1 MFSLFNKRSEER
13 LEASAAL
20 AVQAAVRGNA
30 ARKKTR
36 QEQEALRVI
45 QARARMRIDD
55 ILFKRYEKEK
65 EQAAVAVQ
73 KAARG
78 RDARKAA
85 KGKATTATTAKAAKG
100 AAADQQKG
108 AAEAPLRP
116 EDISQ
121 QDMLMI
127 QVESAAEALAA
138 SQEEAA
144 TYKQGWEALIAL
156 AGLAA
161 LPGLGAALAK
171 LPQKLQEETEALARA
186 AAAAPAPAFPAG
198 WDSHQKVRHS
208 GVRRVSRG
216 LGFSPK
222 GTAQRS
228 CRRRRAG
235 GCCSARRR
243 RRRRPGGAK
252 KAAGKAAGAKPS
264 ATPTPPKRPASAGA
278 ATKAGGKPA
287 AAKPAAA
294 AAKPAA
300 AGGKAAAAGKPAAA
314 QVAGGGQGGG
324 WRQGR
329 WRQGRRWQGGRR
341 QTQSDGG
348 AGGGAEAPAPAP
360 PKPPP
365 PPMTDEVRKVAYAVL
380 ATELGACDAK
390 VAAMEAALAER
401 HALIAGAVTSFS
413 AKARAAVVNL

>member
-30 ARKKTR
+30 AQ

-85 KGKATTATTAKAAKG
+85 KGKAATATTTKKG

-108 AAEAPLRP
+108 GAAAAKAEAPLRP

-138 SQEEAA
+138 SQEEGA

-186 AAAAPAPAFPAG
+186 APHRF
-198 WDSHQKVRHS
+198 
-208 GVRRVSRG
+208 
-216 LGFSPK
+216 
-222 GTAQRS
+222 
-228 CRRRRAG
+228 
-235 GCCSARRR
+235 
-243 RRRRPGGAK
+243 
-252 KAAGKAAGAKPS
+252 
-264 ATPTPPKRPASAGA
+264 
-278 ATKAGGKPA
+278 
-287 AAKPAAA
+287 
-294 AAKPAA
+294 
-300 AGGKAAAAGKPAAA
+300 
-314 QVAGGGQGGG
+314 
-324 WRQGR
+324 
-329 WRQGRRWQGGRR
+329 
-341 QTQSDGG
+341 G
-348 AGGGAEAPAPAP
+348 AGGRGRGHRVSGVDSHRVRHEAS
-360 PKPPP
+360 PPP
-365 PPMTDEVRKVAYAVL
+365 RRRL
-380 ATELGACDAK
+380 L
-390 VAAMEAALAER
+390 
-401 HALIAGAVTSFS
+401 
-413 AKARAAVVNL
+413 